1 MKYFFQR
8 RVALATLLILL
19 FSTSL
24 FSNGFTID
32 SDKGILLDKT
42 IQKMKEMGDE
52 LYSKTK
58 ISTVLVVKN
67 HLDKKEFLELKQK
80 YLKTKVPYVIWIF
93 SKTYEDRKNIGLN
106 QMFNSPDLNDK
117 FDKDS
122 LFSPFTGT
130 FTKIITVHKSKVDPT
145 SAAFLNGYGDLVD
158 MLASSYDIKL
168 KSSIGNGSHI
178 SLDVIR
184 IFFYFMIILVI
195 IVFLKRKIFH

>member
-1 MKYFFQR
+1 VKYFFQR

>member
-1 MKYFFQR
+1 MKDFFKR
-8 RVALATLLILL
+8 RVAFATLLILL

-32 SDKGILLDKT
+32 TDKGIILDKA

-52 LYSKTK
+52 LYAKTSV
-58 ISTVLVVKN
+58 STVLVVKN

-80 YLKTKVPYVIWIF
+80 YLKTKAPYVVWIF

-117 FDKDS
+117 FDKNS
-122 LFSPFTGT
+122 LFSPFSGT
-130 FTKIITVHKSKVDPT
+130 FTKILTVHKSKVDPT

-158 MLASSYDIKL
+158 MLASSYNIKL
-168 KSSIGNGSHI
+168 KSSLGDGSHI
-178 SLDVIR
+178 MTDILRAI
-184 IFFYFMIILVI
+184 FYFIVIGTILI
-195 IVFLKRKIFH
+195 LLKRKIFK